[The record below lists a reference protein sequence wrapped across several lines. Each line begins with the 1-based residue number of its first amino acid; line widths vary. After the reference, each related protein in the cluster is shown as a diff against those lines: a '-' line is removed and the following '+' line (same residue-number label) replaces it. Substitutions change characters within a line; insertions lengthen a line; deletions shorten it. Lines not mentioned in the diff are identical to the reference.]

1 MSTMRGDGTH
11 RPLTPCRLAFLPVG
25 ERVRRLGA
33 AALLALLLTG
43 CATFPDN
50 GPREWRD
57 KLENSGE
64 LGGPPVIP
72 EPSTPPTPPGP
83 EGGEQGEGVPPSG
96 CVDPDPQVVATCLEP
111 VSAIAVLP
119 DGRSALVAERASGR
133 VLRVQRGTDPVLVTT
148 VPTDPS
154 GGGGLTGLVLSPG
167 YAEDQ
172 LVYAYVSTP
181 TDNRVVRIAAGEPP
195 EPVLIGVPHGST
207 NNGGALAVGPDGTL
221 LVATGDAGGA
231 GAAPGSL
238 AGKLLRIDTLGRPG
252 RGNPDPSSP
261 VYSSGLRAPGG
272 VCTDRETSVTWVTDR
287 LGTQDVLH
295 LAVPGP
301 LPSPAWTWPNR
312 PGVGGCMAQP
322 GLVVIAQSGATSLF
336 VLRPEGNG
344 TFTGAPEVL
353 INGTYGR
360 LSAATLAPD
369 GLLWIGTVNKIGG
382 KPVPSDDRVIRIQP
396 PAGGGESRA

>member
-1 MSTMRGDGTH
+1 M
-11 RPLTPCRLAFLPVG
+11 
-25 ERVRRLGA
+25 
-33 AALLALLLTG
+33 ALLALLLAG

-50 GPREWRD
+50 GPREWRE

-72 EPSTPPTPPGP
+72 EPSTPSQPPQPDQQGNGAVPT
-83 EGGEQGEGVPPSG
+83 G

-119 DGRSALVAERASGR
+119 DSRSALVAERATGR
-133 VLRVQRGTDPVLVTT
+133 VMRVQRGSDPVLIAT

-167 YAEDQ
+167 YSEDQ

-181 TDNRVVRIAAGEPP
+181 TDNRVVRIATGEPP
-195 EPVLIGVPHGST
+195 EPVLVGIPRGST
-207 NNGGALAVGPDGTL
+207 NNGGALGVDVDGSL

-231 GAAPGSL
+231 GLVPGSL
-238 AGKLLRIDTLGRPG
+238 AGKLLRIDTLGRPA
-252 RGNPDPSSP
+252 RGNPNPTSP
-261 VYSSGLRAPGG
+261 IFSSGLRAPSG
-272 VCTDRETSVTWVTDR
+272 VCTDRESRTSWVTDR
-287 LGTQDVLH
+287 AGPQDVLH
-295 LAVPGP
+295 LIAPGP
-301 LPSPAWTWPNR
+301 LPPPAWTWPNR

-322 GLVVIAQSGATSLF
+322 GLVVIAQSVATSLF

-344 TFTGAPEVL
+344 TFTGAPEIL
-353 INGTYGR
+353 INGVYGR

>member
-1 MSTMRGDGTH
+1 
-11 RPLTPCRLAFLPVG
+11 
-25 ERVRRLGA
+25 VRRGWRA
-33 AALLALLLTG
+33 VAVTLLALLLAG

-50 GPREWRD
+50 GPREWRE

-72 EPSTPPTPPGP
+72 EPSPPTPPP
-83 EGGEQGEGVPPSG
+83 EPEQPGGGGVPTG

-119 DGRSALVAERASGR
+119 DSRSALVAERATGR
-133 VLRVQRGTDPVLVTT
+133 VLRVQRGEDPVLIAT

-167 YAEDQ
+167 YSEDQ

-181 TDNRVVRIAAGEPP
+181 TDNRVVRIATGEPP
-195 EPVLIGVPHGST
+195 EPVLVGIPRGYT
-207 NNGGALAVGPDGTL
+207 NNGGALGVDVDGSL

-231 GAAPGSL
+231 GSLPGSL
-238 AGKLLRIDTLGRPG
+238 AGKLLRIDTLGRPA
-252 RGNPDPSSP
+252 RGNPDPTSP
-261 VYSSGLRAPGG
+261 VYSSGLRAPSG
-272 VCTDRETSVTWVTDR
+272 VCTDRETRISWVTDR
-287 LGTQDVLH
+287 AGPQDVLH
-295 LAVPGP
+295 LVSPGQ
-301 LPSPAWTWPNR
+301 LPPPAWTWPNR

-322 GLVVIAQSGATSLF
+322 GLVVIAQSVATSLF

-344 TFTGAPEVL
+344 TFTGAPETL
-353 INGTYGR
+353 INGMYGR

-369 GLLWIGTVNKIGG
+369 GLLWIGTVNKVGG
-382 KPVPSDDRVIRIQP
+382 RPVPSDDRVIRIQP